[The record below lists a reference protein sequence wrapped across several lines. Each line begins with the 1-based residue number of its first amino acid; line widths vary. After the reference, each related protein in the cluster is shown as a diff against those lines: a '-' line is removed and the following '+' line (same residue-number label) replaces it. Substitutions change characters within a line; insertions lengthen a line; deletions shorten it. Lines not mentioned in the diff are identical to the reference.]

1 MREPA
6 GDDACPPPA
15 RFFSGAPFRHVLSA
29 AFGPRP
35 HLKKPADPHE
45 CCKVQEADT
54 SISFAQGAP
63 PIIGIDTEYVQDP
76 EAGDRRNRILTY
88 QFAVITSEAAWRGI
102 VYCRDNER
110 LTLSGLIGHA
120 LELGV
125 RTKLLK
131 KWPKQVIVAAHHTN
145 AEMTSFADFS
155 KIKTKFD
162 AIRKTF
168 ATLRHACPVSYTDAS
183 KHKREFQVSLIDTQ
197 HLTPGGMALVILGRI
212 YDLP

>member
-6 GDDACPPPA
+6 NDNVCPSPTELRRVPSAKPFQPLAPA
-15 RFFSGAPFRHVLSA
+15 KFFSVEPFRHLLDA
-29 AFGPRP
+29 ASGSRP

-76 EAGDRRNRILTY
+76 EAGDKRNRILSY

-125 RTKLLK
+125 RNKCLK
-131 KWPKQVIVAAHHTN
+131 IWPKQVIVAAHHT
-145 AEMTSFADFS
+145 D
-155 KIKTKFD
+155 
-162 AIRKTF
+162 RKS
-168 ATLRHACPVSYTDAS
+168 V
-183 KHKREFQVSLIDTQ
+183 V
-197 HLTPGGMALVILGRI
+197 
-212 YDLP
+212 